1 MSNNSPSLFI
11 EINKSEY
18 IFTVGE
24 DDEQDNLKVIY
35 KCIVPVQG
43 IQNYKITD
51 LSLVIADIKK
61 NIYLIEQ
68 KLNHTFKETILIINN
83 FNYSFIN
90 VTGFKKLN
98 GSQILKENISY
109 IINSIKTNI
118 DETESKKTI
127 LHIFNS
133 KYFLD
138 KKKIENLPI
147 GLFGDF
153 YSHELSFCLI
163 NNNDYKNLINILNKC
178 NIKTKKILIKGFVEG
193 SFISNENENLDTFIQ
208 IKIGEKDSQI
218 LYFENDS
225 LKFEQKFD
233 FGANLIINDIS
244 KITSLKVDIIKKIIN
259 NAKLNSDILKNE
271 LIENE
276 FFKNENYV
284 KIKKKLILEIAE
296 ARIQELAEIMIT
308 KNINLSG
315 YLKKDLVIFFT
326 ITNQSH
332 FKFFK
337 DSYKFFF
344 SKNDDLSLKFMNIIT
359 TDDLINH
366 AYKIAHYGW
375 KKEAIPITNIKK
387 SLIAKVFHLI
397 FG

>member
-133 KYFLD
+133 KYLLD

-233 FGANLIINDIS
+233 FGSNLIINDIS

-259 NAKLNSDILKNE
+259 NAELNSDILTNE

-326 ITNQSH
+326 IINQSH

>member
-133 KYFLD
+133 KYLLD

-193 SFISNENENLDTFIQ
+193 SFISNQNENLDTFIQ
-208 IKIGEKDSQI
+208 IKIGEKESQI

-326 ITNQSH
+326 IINQSH

>member
-90 VTGFKKLN
+90 LTGFKKLN

-218 LYFENDS
+218 LRLEKSESFFLWTEI
-225 LKFEQKFD
+225 KE
-233 FGANLIINDIS
+233 S
-244 KITSLKVDIIKKIIN
+244 KIVNTKFNSKYNIGFRGNYTYWGADPNEKRKYQYELDKIESDG
-259 NAKLNSDILKNE
+259 KL
-271 LIENE
+271 
-276 FFKNENYV
+276 
-284 KIKKKLILEIAE
+284 
-296 ARIQELAEIMIT
+296 
-308 KNINLSG
+308 
-315 YLKKDLVIFFT
+315 
-326 ITNQSH
+326 
-332 FKFFK
+332 FKFSFK
-337 DSYKFFF
+337 DQKSITYL
-344 SKNDDLSLKFMNIIT
+344 SSLSL
-359 TDDLINH
+359 
-366 AYKIAHYGW
+366 
-375 KKEAIPITNIKK
+375 
-387 SLIAKVFHLI
+387 
-397 FG
+397 

>member
-35 KCIVPVQG
+35 KCIVPIQG

-90 VTGFKKLN
+90 LTGFKKLN

-133 KYFLD
+133 KYLLD

-163 NNNDYKNLINILNKC
+163 NDNDYKNLINILNKC

-193 SFISNENENLDTFIQ
+193 SFISNQNENLDTFIQ
-208 IKIGEKDSQI
+208 IKIGEKESQI

-233 FGANLIINDIS
+233 FGSNLIINDIS

-259 NAKLNSDILKNE
+259 NAELNSDILTNE

-284 KIKKKLILEIAE
+284 KIKKRLILEIAE

-326 ITNQSH
+326 IINQSH

-359 TDDLINH
+359 TDDLISH

>member
-35 KCIVPVQG
+35 KCIVPIQG

-90 VTGFKKLN
+90 LTGFKKLN

-133 KYFLD
+133 KYLLD

-163 NNNDYKNLINILNKC
+163 NKNDYKNLINILNKC

-193 SFISNENENLDTFIQ
+193 SFISNQNENLDTFIQ
-208 IKIGEKDSQI
+208 IKIGEKESQI

-233 FGANLIINDIS
+233 FGSNLIINDIS

-259 NAKLNSDILKNE
+259 NAELNSDILTNE

-284 KIKKKLILEIAE
+284 KIKKRLILEIAE

-326 ITNQSH
+326 IINQSH

-359 TDDLINH
+359 TDDLISH